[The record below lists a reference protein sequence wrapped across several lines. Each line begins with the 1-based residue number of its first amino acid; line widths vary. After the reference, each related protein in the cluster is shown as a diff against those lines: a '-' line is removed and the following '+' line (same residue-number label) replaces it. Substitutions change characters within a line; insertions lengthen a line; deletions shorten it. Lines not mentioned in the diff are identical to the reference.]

1 VHWPARAEHRG
12 ERGGDAVVTF
22 DGRAAGTPPAAWE
35 DDGRWAELPV
45 LRLPVG
51 RVVVVAAHPD
61 DETLGAGGL
70 LHELA
75 AAGRPADVVVVTD
88 GAASHPGS
96 ATLAPGDLVR
106 VRRDE
111 VVRAVAVLSP
121 DSVVTLLDFPDSQVR
136 EHRDEIAAA
145 LGAAIGSGP
154 LAAVVAP
161 WRGDGHRDHRVTGE
175 VCAQIATERGAR
187 LLEYPI
193 WMWHWADPDHP
204 ATPWQR
210 MRVLPLG
217 DRGVNRKR
225 RATTEHATQTEPL
238 SDAPQDVAPLHP
250 RFLRHFERATEVF
263 IEDGEVAA
271 PPAAEF
277 FDAAY
282 ARRDDPW
289 RLASRWYEERKRDL
303 TTAVL
308 PERRFASGLEIGC
321 SIGLLTE
328 RLGGRCDRLLA
339 TDLALAAVEQATA
352 RVAGHPGARVLR
364 HDVRTGVPD
373 GAFDLVV
380 LSEVCYYLSRA
391 ELGRLAVRVL
401 DHLAPDGVVV
411 ACHWR
416 HPVAEHTMRGDDAHR
431 VLTGAL
437 DLPGLAHYVDADVVI
452 DVWRTRPASV
462 AQREGLVP

>member
-1 VHWPARAEHRG
+1 
-12 ERGGDAVVTF
+12 
-22 DGRAAGTPPAAWE
+22 
-35 DDGRWAELPV
+35 V

-96 ATLAPGDLVR
+96 ATLAPDELVR

-111 VVRAVAVLSP
+111 VLRAVAVLSP

-136 EHRDEIAAA
+136 EHREQIAVALAAA
-145 LGAAIGSGP
+145 ISSQP

-161 WRGDGHRDHRVTGE
+161 WRGDGHRDHRITGE

-193 WMWHWADPDHP
+193 WMWHWAHPDDP

-238 SDAPQDVAPLHP
+238 SDAPQDVAPLHQ

-263 IEDGEVAA
+263 IEETEPPA

-289 RLASRWYEERKRDL
+289 RLGSRWYEERKRDL
-303 TTAVL
+303 TMAIL
-308 PERRFASGLEIGC
+308 PERRYTAGLEIGC
-321 SIGLLTE
+321 SVGLLTA
-328 RLGGRCDRLLA
+328 RLAERCDQLTA
-339 TDLALAAVEQATA
+339 TDVAAAAVEQAGA
-352 RVAGHPGARVLR
+352 RVGSDAGVRVLR
-364 HDVRTGVPD
+364 HDIRTGVPD
-373 GAFDLVV
+373 GSFDLVV
-380 LSEVCYYLSRA
+380 LSEVCYYLSRS
-391 ELGRLAVRVL
+391 ELTRLADGLR
-401 DHLAPDGVVV
+401 DHLSTDAVVV

-431 VLTGAL
+431 VLAGAL
-437 DLPGLAHYVDADVVI
+437 GMSGVAHYEDADVVI
-452 DVWRTRPASV
+452 DVWRTRPAST